1 MRRLRQDLSALF
13 GAMGPPAVSTL
24 VCWACAA
31 IAYRAYP
38 LASRGGYT
46 GAIRAAFVFCLPVLF
61 LAYWLG
67 AGALVF
73 AADARRS
80 YLPGA
85 QRLARH
91 ASFPASVLL
100 LPALALPV
108 VALTGT
114 PVGWGWAPTLLVL
127 VIALAAVLAPLRPV
141 AATGAFVLVG
151 LALYWAASG
160 RIAQGRDTELSFA
173 LLSAVL
179 ALPAVA
185 KWRRVTRQGSSTP
198 SFSERLRTI
207 VFRIGPTARTRRQ
220 PAAGYASPGSLPAA
234 RIIRTCLGGM
244 FAQLSAWPLI
254 AGTVLLAL
262 MIALAI
268 GLQWPGATG
277 WRWVISSL
285 ALTAAGLVAAGF
297 NAQLSNLTHAQLAEL
312 ALMPGLGDPA
322 EQRRALCSAVL
333 TRPFLSLGIVLLLG
347 ATALLLKATS
357 LSSLSALAI
366 CILII
371 FVTYTFLALE
381 KLLTLPPK
389 RNSFI
394 AEWVRLYSF
403 VFWVYPSWSL
413 SPSVRF
419 FQAHWWMWSI
429 PVVFGVVVAGVIW
442 YSVRRLAAA
451 PHPFL
456 ARAPFPR

>member
-1 MRRLRQDLSALF
+1 MRRIRQDLSALF

-31 IAYRAYP
+31 LAYRAYP
-38 LASRGGYT
+38 LASRGGYAGT
-46 GAIRAAFVFCLPVLF
+46 ICAAFVSCLPVLF

-67 AGALVF
+67 AGALAF

-114 PVGWGWAPTLLVL
+114 PVGWGWTPTLFFTV
-127 VIALAAVLAPLRPV
+127 
-141 AATGAFVLVG
+141 
-151 LALYWAASG
+151 
-160 RIAQGRDTELSFA
+160 
-173 LLSAVL
+173 LSAVL

-185 KWRRVTRQGSSTP
+185 TWRRVIRQDSPALRLGGRLQTTP
-198 SFSERLRTI
+198 
-207 VFRIGPTARTRRQ
+207 FRIGPTPLARGRAETWH
-220 PAAGYASPGSLPAA
+220 GSPRLLPAT

-244 FAQLSAWPLI
+244 FAHPSTWQLI
-254 AGTVLLAL
+254 AAAVLLAL
-262 MIALAI
+262 MIVSAIALP
-268 GLQWPGATG
+268 GLGATG
-277 WRWVISSL
+277 WRWVVSSL
-285 ALTAAGLVAAGF
+285 ALAAAGLVAAGF
-297 NAQLSNLTHAQLAEL
+297 SAQLSSLTHGQLAEL
-312 ALMPGLGDPA
+312 ALMPGLGAPA

-333 TRPFLSLGIVLLLG
+333 TRPFLSLAIVLLLG
-347 ATALLLKATS
+347 AAGLLFKATS
-357 LSSLSALAI
+357 LSSLGALAT

-371 FVTYTFLALE
+371 FVTYAFLALE
-381 KLLTLPPK
+381 KLLTLPPR

-403 VFWVYPSWSL
+403 VFWVYPSWSV
-413 SPSVRF
+413 SSSVRF
-419 FQAHWWMWSI
+419 FDAHWWMWSI
-429 PVVFGVVVAGVIW
+429 PILFGVVAAGVIW

-456 ARAPFPR
+456 ARAAVPR